1 MIDLPFLIKILE
13 PRTTRL
19 NQSCAVA
26 TAHKRMRHKSED
38 SLLRTLTE
46 VNKENFISINW
57 NTLKYEEEK
66 LKCYN

>member
-13 PRTTRL
+13 LRTTRL

-26 TAHKRMRHKSED
+26 TAHKRMRHKSKD

-46 VNKENFISINW
+46 VNKENFISIN
-57 NTLKYEEEK
+57 
-66 LKCYN
+66 